1 MLRFSLRDLTPQLF
15 VEERLRLARELEQS
29 SALSINFEK
38 IGDRRRLQPTEELA
52 LYRIVQEALSNVIRH
67 SPATRAMVNIRF
79 TDQAV
84 LYRSLIMG
92 KGSRFLKA
100 PLNSPLV
107 VTSGS

>member
-52 LYRIVQEALSNVIRH
+52 L
-67 SPATRAMVNIRF
+67 
-79 TDQAV
+79 
-84 LYRSLIMG
+84 
-92 KGSRFLKA
+92 
-100 PLNSPLV
+100 
-107 VTSGS
+107 